1 MADGS
6 TKTCTVT
13 AMPPSLIIPYNN
25 NALYEESIVWDG
37 AYPGAVV
44 SQAKDGDIIELPTG
58 NFAVLGNKEEL
69 PDNTAFLNKYHN
81 GNILTMVKKSDHKK
95 SFNLGGIDEGKKGVK
110 KLMNEDLKKMLEA
123 FGVEAVDTDG
133 NYDFQGILSQLAE
146 K

>member
-1 MADGS
+1 MNYFGGKCSHYRGGKYEMADGS

-37 AYPGAVV
+37 AYPGAGY

-81 GNILTMVKKSDHKK
+81 GNILTMVKKSEQE
-95 SFNLGGIDEGKKGVK
+95 I
-110 KLMNEDLKKMLEA
+110 
-123 FGVEAVDTDG
+123 
-133 NYDFQGILSQLAE
+133 I
-146 K
+146 